1 MSAIAY
7 VLAFVIV
14 LAAATTAVS
23 QENLDRDKSGPKL
36 FAASCVACHKSPRG
50 LAKGR
55 ISFALSYYLRQHYTS
70 SAATA
75 QILTAYLQSM
85 DTPPAKAKAKAKA
98 KAGTA
103 KSPATERT
111 TTGTVTRPSRPRPPA
126 AIPAR

>member
-14 LAAATTAVS
+14 LATATTAVS

-55 ISFALSYYLRQHYTS
+55 ISFTLSYYLRQHYTS

-75 QILTAYLQSM
+75 QVLTAYLQSV

-98 KAGTA
+98 NTA

-111 TTGTVTRPSRPRPPA
+111 TTGTVTSPSRPRPPA